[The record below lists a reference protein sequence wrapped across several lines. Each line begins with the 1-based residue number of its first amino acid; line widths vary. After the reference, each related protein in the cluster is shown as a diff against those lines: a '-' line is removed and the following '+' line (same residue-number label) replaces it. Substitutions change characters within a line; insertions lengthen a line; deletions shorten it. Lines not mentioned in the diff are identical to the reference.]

1 MPLPPPPAA
10 VPLCNRTAPAR
21 RSAAREKFF
30 LADINEG
37 KRCVVPVTSQ
47 EEGKHCSLILPYKND
62 CHRTTKVIRDGI
74 YFTELRKESDD
85 PEQKLAATVQEE
97 TWKNMRGPRPDK
109 HRIKMTEL
117 SPLLKESSP
126 KNHLP
131 QNLNGSVERKC
142 TSDKEKREKENA
154 SHKNGASQEIFEAVM
169 AINSAKN
176 LLPTFK
182 DILGRM
188 TNVCKLSTSEM
199 IVIDTQEDLLAKELT
214 ALKTTKRLLW
224 LLLQR
229 REQKQIGSENID
241 ALIQKLSENE
251 THNTSLR
258 RKIVEREE
266 HIKELSSRIQ
276 LKKVPVLKE
285 DNLSRP
291 VNAIEAHLQY
301 QIQRKEVENDELK
314 LKTQTLEKKI
324 AEWKL
329 QTDDY
334 KHQMV
339 ALRETSEQKKA
350 DLRRAIRS
358 QKRKT
363 ECFEEAVENLTS
375 RIKEREV
382 KLSEILSASDLW
394 KKQHDRM
401 VEEKAVLAVQ
411 TEDLKKQIT
420 SLSEDLKRKE
430 EFGRKTSEDI
440 LGKLNSV
447 NSENE
452 KIYLENEKLKASLA
466 ALEVSTVSVEND
478 LLCLQEK
485 TKLQENVVER
495 YKNQVQELQAEVEV
509 LKSRYKTVFS
519 ENKSIR
525 EGKCLEGYEVRD
537 RTELKLKELEHVC
550 GLLKAAEGK
559 LRGFQENLVYWER
572 INAQKRKTL
581 REPQVQEEDGV
592 NSVGNCSL
600 EENSNIQKKY
610 EHLKRMLE
618 KMEFQ
623 NEELAYLIRKEDES
637 LQCSKLQLEE
647 KIAEYNSLTK
657 QLESALEEG
666 RKMVAEEFKKMSY
679 LEQALETKML
689 VLENEVK
696 ERQEERKELLCALKR
711 DEKHHE
717 VRLKELE
724 DSLQRSENKNQS
736 IQNYVQFLKTSYITM
751 FG

>member
-1 MPLPPPPAA
+1 MA
-10 VPLCNRTAPAR
+10 V
-21 RSAAREKFF
+21 
-30 LADINEG
+30 
-37 KRCVVPVTSQ
+37 
-47 EEGKHCSLILPYKND
+47 
-62 CHRTTKVIRDGI
+62 
-74 YFTELRKESDD
+74 
-85 PEQKLAATVQEE
+85 
-97 TWKNMRGPRPDK
+97 
-109 HRIKMTEL
+109 
-117 SPLLKESSP
+117 
-126 KNHLP
+126 
-131 QNLNGSVERKC
+131 
-142 TSDKEKREKENA
+142 
-154 SHKNGASQEIFEAVM
+154 
-169 AINSAKN
+169 NSAKN
-176 LLPTFK
+176 LFPTFK

-199 IVIDTQEDLLAKELT
+199 IVIDTQEDLLVKELT

-229 REQKQIGSENID
+229 REQKHIDRENID

-276 LKKVPVLKE
+276 LKKVHVLK
-285 DNLSRP
+285 NYLSKP

-301 QIQRKEVENDELK
+301 QIQRKEVENNELK

-329 QTDDY
+329 QIEDY

-358 QKRKT
+358 QKQKT

-375 RIKEREV
+375 REV

-401 VEEKAVLAVQ
+401 VEEKTALAVQ

-420 SLSEDLKRKE
+420 SLSEDLERKE
-430 EFGRKTSEDI
+430 EFRRKTSEEI

-466 ALEVSTVSVEND
+466 ALEVSNISVEND
-478 LLCLQEK
+478 LLRLQEK
-485 TKLQENVVER
+485 TKLQENVVEH

-509 LKSRYKTVFS
+509 LKFRYKTVFS

-525 EGKCLEGYEVRD
+525 ESKCLEGYEVRD
-537 RTELKLKELEHVC
+537 RTEPKLKVLELVC
-550 GLLKAAEGK
+550 GLLKAAEGN
-559 LRGFQENLVYWER
+559 LRISRKSCVLGKDQ
-572 INAQKRKTL
+572 QKCKTL
-581 REPQVQEEDGV
+581 REPQEEDGV
-592 NSVGNCSL
+592 NSVGNRSL
-600 EENSNIQKKY
+600 EEENSNIQKKY

-618 KMEFQ
+618 KMEFR

-657 QLESALEEG
+657 QLESAWKEG
-666 RKMVAEEFKKMSY
+666 RKMVAEEFEKMSN
-679 LEQALETKML
+679 LEEALQTKMF
-689 VLENEVK
+689 VLENEVR
-696 ERQEERKELLCALKR
+696 ERQEEKEELLCVLKW

-717 VRLKELE
+717 IHLKELE
-724 DSLQRSENKNQS
+724 DSLQRLENENQS